1 MTRLYGDTR
10 CSHIASVWLG
20 FSTTRIPMWL
30 GKCSVIAMSRIL
42 TLLLV
47 EDDPTLGPLT
57 AEALRQFGHHVAL
70 APSVDMAFGWMKAS
84 NECDAIVL
92 DLDVG
97 DEPGELLIERLLDAS
112 MHVPEVLVVS
122 AQPIN
127 VLARVVERLDAC
139 TCLQKPCTARA
150 INAEL
155 ERCVR
160 A

>member
-1 MTRLYGDTR
+1 
-10 CSHIASVWLG
+10 
-20 FSTTRIPMWL
+20 
-30 GKCSVIAMSRIL
+30 MSRNL
-42 TLLLV
+42 ALLLV

-70 APSVDMAFGWMKAS
+70 APSVDMAFRWMKAA

-122 AQPIN
+122 AQPMN

-139 TCLQKPCTARA
+139 TCLQKPCTASA
-150 INAEL
+150 INEEL
-155 ERCVR
+155 VLRSCIVVALASKPLRIERTDAAPRSSPTLATATDFV
-160 A
+160 